1 MSCYDVTLRILCFLM
16 SWIHFEV
23 LVYGKGERRK
33 ILGVIS
39 KVGND
44 SGTGV
49 SLMDLAGSGHGWSLM

>member
-16 SWIHFEV
+16 SRIHFEV
-23 LVYGKGERRK
+23 LVCGKGERGK

-44 SGTGV
+44 SGAGV
-49 SLMDLAGSGHGWSLM
+49 SWVALAGSGHGWSLM